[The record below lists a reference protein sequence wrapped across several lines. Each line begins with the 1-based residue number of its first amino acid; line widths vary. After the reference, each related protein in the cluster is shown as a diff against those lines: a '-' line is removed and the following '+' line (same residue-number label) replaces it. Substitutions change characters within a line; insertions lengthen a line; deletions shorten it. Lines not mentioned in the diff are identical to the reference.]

1 MNLTKIWDFIKRHS
15 LPIIAGL
22 IGILLI
28 IDNSKIISY
37 MAFCLAIEALAIAM
51 SSLGAYAYTKS
62 RFDEIGLADA
72 ESQGVKDREL
82 AIKEY
87 EVNAKVLSAIFI
99 SVHFL
104 LGFMTLIFYSDTF
117 K

>member
-15 LPIIAGL
+15 LPTIAGM

-37 MAFCLAIEALAIAM
+37 MAFCLAIESLAIVM
-51 SSLGAYAYTKS
+51 SSLAAYAYTKS
-62 RFDEIGLADA
+62 KFDEIRLSEVDTASYKGLEIA
-72 ESQGVKDREL
+72 V
-82 AIKEY
+82 KEY